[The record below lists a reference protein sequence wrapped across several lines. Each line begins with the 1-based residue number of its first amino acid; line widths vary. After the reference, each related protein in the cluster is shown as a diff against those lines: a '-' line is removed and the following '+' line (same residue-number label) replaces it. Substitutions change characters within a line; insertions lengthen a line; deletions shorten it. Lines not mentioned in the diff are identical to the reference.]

1 VSASE
6 MCIVKLR
13 EGGGSVLQDLNRFQP
28 STYRVYATLLF
39 AAGLD
44 LERVTIEFLVTPVS
58 ESLV

>member
-1 VSASE
+1 